1 MSNNKYK
8 AFISYSH
15 VDRKWARRVHKALE
29 TWRLPKQLVGT
40 ATAAGPLPERLA
52 PVFRDREDLPSAPD
66 LTDRIRDALEHSDN
80 LVVIC
85 SPNSAK
91 STYVDTEVRMFRD
104 LGRGDRIFCIIVDG
118 DPADVGGDSDCF
130 CPALREGEPI
140 AADARRGGDGRP
152 LARLKII
159 AGMLGLGLDD
169 LRQRELVR
177 RQKRMAAIAG
187 LATVAFAVTAV
198 LAINAVI
205 ARNEAEQRRE
215 QAEDLLSFMVGDLY
229 EQLEPMGRLD
239 VLDDVGVKAMD
250 YYATVKASQ
259 LTDVELLRH
268 AQVMTQIG
276 QIRLAQ
282 HQYDDALASFSEA
295 FERSAAHFDSN
306 PGDAERL
313 FNRGQA
319 EFWVGYV
326 HWRRGDLTS
335 ATNWLARYAQSS
347 DDVAAMEPANPD
359 YALEAVYGHH
369 NLAVLAL
376 EAGDLNAAESAFKNE
391 IDSLRAIG
399 GDNPDA
405 EITEKIADAI
415 SWLGNIYLERGQLA
429 ESLEYY
435 EENVALWEAAFE
447 AEENNRNLLVDL
459 TNARQNL
466 LDAVALL
473 DDMDRAFSIGE
484 VTVATFADLV
494 TSDPANDDWRRRL
507 ANARIERGFLLL
519 SAGEGGAAMQDAVE
533 ALAALGTIEG
543 DDVFAK
549 AQLGKAQLLLA
560 ELELA
565 AGNTGAAGDAAT
577 QGLEHMAFVVDSDR
591 LNHER
596 LAVLANLLIVE
607 GEARATAGD
616 AGAAQASWQRAN
628 TLLDEKAARSA
639 SPYVQGARVRL
650 DRLRAAAND

>member
-1 MSNNKYK
+1 MRNNKYR

-15 VDRKWARRVHKALE
+15 VDRKWARWIHKALE
-29 TWRLPKQLVGT
+29 TWRLPKHLVGT
-40 ATAAGPLPERLA
+40 VTAAGPLPERLA
-52 PVFRDREDLPSAPD
+52 PVFRDRDDLPSAPD

-80 LVVIC
+80 LVVVC
-85 SPNSAK
+85 SPNSAR
-91 STYVDTEVRMFRD
+91 STYVDTEVRLFRD
-104 LGRGDRIFCIIVDG
+104 LGRGDHIFCIIVDG

-140 AADARRGGDGRP
+140 AADARPGGDGRP

-169 LRQRELVR
+169 LRRRELVR
-177 RQKRMAAIAG
+177 RQKRLAAITG

-198 LAINAVI
+198 LAINAMI

-229 EQLEPMGRLD
+229 ERLEPIGRLD
-239 VLDDVGVKAMD
+239 VLDDVGVSAMD
-250 YYATVKASQ
+250 YYATVKTSQ

-268 AQVMTQIG
+268 AQVLTQIG

-282 HQYDDALASFSEA
+282 HQYDDALASFAEA
-295 FERSAAHFDSN
+295 FERSAAHFDSS
-306 PGDAERL
+306 PGDAARL

-335 ATNWLARYAQSS
+335 ATRWLARYAQSG
-347 DDVAAMEPANPD
+347 DEVVAMEPENPD

-376 EAGDLNAAESAFKNE
+376 EAGDLDAAESAFNNE
-391 IDSLRAIG
+391 IDSLRVIG
-399 GDNPDA
+399 GDRPDA
-405 EITEKIADAI
+405 DITKEIADAI
-415 SWLGNIYLERGQLA
+415 SWLGNIYLERGQLT

-435 EENVALWEAAFE
+435 EKSVALLEAAFV
-447 AEENNRNLLVDL
+447 AEENDRNLLVDL
-459 TNARQNL
+459 TNARQSVINTM
-466 LDAVALL
+466 ALL
-473 DDMDRAFSIGE
+473 GDTARALSISKGA
-484 VTVATFADLV
+484 VATFARLV
-494 TSDPANDDWRRRL
+494 ASDPANDDWRRRL
-507 ANARIERGFLLL
+507 ANARVEQGFLLL
-519 SAGEGGAAMQDAVE
+519 STGEGGAAMQEATK

-543 DDVFAK
+543 DDVFTK
-549 AQLGKAQLLLA
+549 AQLGKGQLLLA

-565 AGNTGAAGDAAT
+565 AGKAGAAGNAAA
-577 QGLEHMAFVVDSDR
+577 QGLEHMAFVADSDR

-596 LAVLANLLIVE
+596 LAVLANLMIVE

-616 AGAAQASWQRAN
+616 AGVAQASWQRAN
-628 TLLDEKAARSA
+628 ALLDEKAASSA
-639 SPYVQGARVRL
+639 SPYVRGARARL
-650 DRLRAAAND
+650 DRLREAAGD

>member
-1 MSNNKYK
+1 MPNNKYK

-15 VDRKWARRVHKALE
+15 VDRKWARWIHKALE
-29 TWRLPKQLVGT
+29 TWRLPTHLVGT

-118 DPADVGGDSDCF
+118 DPGDVGGDTDCF

-140 AADARRGGDGRP
+140 AADARRGGDGLP

-159 AGMLGLGLDD
+159 AGMLGLDLDD
-169 LRQRELVR
+169 LRQRELLR
-177 RQKRMAAIAG
+177 RQKRMAAITG

-205 ARNEAEQRRE
+205 ARDEAEQRRE

-229 EQLEPMGRLD
+229 ERLEPMGRLD
-239 VLDDVGVKAMD
+239 VLDEVGVKAMD
-250 YYATVKASQ
+250 YYATVKASR

-282 HQYDDALASFSEA
+282 HQYDDAVASFLEA
-295 FERSAAHFDSN
+295 FQRSAAHFDSS

-326 HWRRGDLTS
+326 HWRRGDLTNAS
-335 ATNWLARYAQSS
+335 NWLARYAQSS
-347 DDVAAMEPANPD
+347 DDVVAMEPANAD

-376 EAGDLNAAESAFKNE
+376 EAGDLDAAESAFNNE
-391 IDSLRAIG
+391 IGSLRAIG

-405 EITEKIADAI
+405 EITKNIADAI
-415 SWLGNIYLERGQLA
+415 SWLGNIHLERGQLT

-435 EENVALWEAAFE
+435 EENVALWDAAFE
-447 AEENNRNLLVDL
+447 AEGDNRNLLVDL
-459 TNARQNL
+459 TNARQKL

-473 DDMDRAFSIGE
+473 GGMKRALSISE
-484 VTVATFADLV
+484 VTVGTYAELAA
-494 TSDPANDDWRRRL
+494 SDPGNADWRRRL

-519 SAGEGGAAMQDAVE
+519 STGEGGAAMQDAVE
-533 ALAALGTIEG
+533 ALAALATIEG

-549 AQLGKAQLLLA
+549 AQLGKGQLLIA

-565 AGNTGAAGDAAT
+565 AGNTVAAGDAAT
-577 QGLEHMAFVVDSDR
+577 QGLEHMAFVADSDR

-616 AGAAQASWQRAN
+616 TGAAQASWQRAN
-628 TLLDEKAARSA
+628 ALLDEKAAMSA
-639 SPYVQGARVRL
+639 SPYVRGARLRL
-650 DRLRAAAND
+650 DRLRGAAKD

>member
-1 MSNNKYK
+1 MRNYQYK

-15 VDRKWARRVHKALE
+15 VDRKWARWIHRALE
-29 TWRLPKQLVGT
+29 TWRLPRHLVGT
-40 ATAAGPLPERLA
+40 PTAAGPLPERLA
-52 PVFRDREDLPSAPD
+52 PVFRDRDDLPSAPD
-66 LTDRIRDALEHSDN
+66 LTDRIRDALERSDN

-91 STYVDTEVRMFRD
+91 STYVDTEVRMFRE

-118 DPADVGGDSDCF
+118 DPADVGGDADCF
-130 CPALREGEPI
+130 CPALRDGEPI
-140 AADARRGGDGRP
+140 AADARRSGDGRP

-169 LRQRELVR
+169 LRRRELVR
-177 RQKRMAAIAG
+177 RQRRLAAITG
-187 LATVAFAVTAV
+187 LATMAFAVTAV

-229 EQLEPMGRLD
+229 ERLEPMGRLD

-268 AQVMTQIG
+268 AQVLKQIG

-282 HQYDDALASFSEA
+282 HQYDAALASFSQA
-295 FERSAAHFDSN
+295 FERSAAHFNSS
-306 PGDAERL
+306 PGNAERL

-326 HWRRGDLTS
+326 HWRRGDLTN
-335 ATNWLARYAQSS
+335 AGTWLTRYAQSS
-347 DDVAAMEPANPD
+347 DDVVAMEPENPD

-376 EAGDLNAAESAFKNE
+376 EAGDLDAAESAFKNE
-391 IDSLRAIG
+391 IDSLRVIG
-399 GDNPDA
+399 GDKPDA
-405 EITEKIADAI
+405 QITEKIADAV
-415 SWLGNIYLERGQLA
+415 SWLGNIYLERGQLT

-435 EENVALWEAAFE
+435 EETVALWEAAFE
-447 AEENNRNLLVDL
+447 AEKDDRNLLVDL
-459 TNARQNL
+459 TNARQNVI
-466 LDAVALL
+466 DTVALL
-473 DDMDRAFSIGE
+473 GDTARALSISEGA
-484 VTVATFADLV
+484 VATFAELV
-494 TSDPANDDWRRRL
+494 ASDPVNDDWRRRL
-507 ANARIERGFLLL
+507 ANARIEHGFLLL
-519 SAGEGGAAMQDAVE
+519 GTGEEGAAMREATE
-533 ALAALGTIEG
+533 ALAALRTIEG

-549 AQLGKAQLLLA
+549 AQLGKGQLLLA

-565 AGNTGAAGDAAT
+565 AGNASAAGDAAA
-577 QGLEHMAFVVDSDR
+577 QGLEHMAFVVESDR

-596 LAVLANLLIVE
+596 LAVLADLLIVE

-616 AGAAQASWQRAN
+616 TGVAKASWQRAN
-628 TLLDEKAARSA
+628 ALLDEKAALSA
-639 SPYVQGARVRL
+639 SPYVQRARARL
-650 DRLRAAAND
+650 DRLREAARD